1 MENTKRKVFHILKVI
16 GMILWICTLLF
27 AGAGIIAAALSS

>member
-1 MENTKRKVFHILKVI
+1 MENIKRKIFHILKVI

-27 AGAGIIAAALSS
+27 ACAGVIAAALSS